1 MANNCG
7 YGIDIECSIENAD
20 KARRVVAIINN
31 EDPDYCVVRTW
42 GVGWS
47 DEEEKGDRFAVYID
61 GECPWTARYFW
72 DPEST
77 LAGRKVGDIIGAEGE
92 GRMVV
97 SIPFLCQMWDM
108 SATGW
113 EEELCCDVAGEFRCG
128 SDGVLTY
135 RGTLAETYLEYLS
148 NNPWDDSYA
157 QAVHDLYVAGNYDG
171 DPELKEQAREL
182 LLDPEIRKLW
192 EGEEIDG

>member
-31 EDPDYCVVRTW
+31 DDPDYCVVRSW

-47 DEEEKGDRFAVYID
+47 DEEEKGDRFAVHID

-72 DPEST
+72 DPEDT

-92 GRMVV
+92 RRMVV

-113 EEELCCDVAGEFRCG
+113 EEELGCDVCGEFRCG
-128 SDGVLTY
+128 NDGTLTY
-135 RGTLAETYLEYLS
+135 TDTLAATMLECAENS
-148 NNPWDDSYA
+148 PWDEG
-157 QAVHDLYVAGNYDG
+157 YVMVVYQMLADGQYDEEE
-171 DPELKEQAREL
+171 ELKERATAL
-182 LLDPEIRKLW
+182 LQDPEVRKLL
-192 EGEEIDG
+192 EEELDE